1 MMAVSE
7 LEGSQVWQEKE
18 EAGCRQVMVM
28 TNWTCA
34 QDKVILGQIG
44 IC

>member
-1 MMAVSE
+1 MIDE
-7 LEGSQVWQEKE
+7 LEGSRVRQEKE
-18 EAGCRQVMVM
+18 AEGRRQVMVM
-28 TNWTCA
+28 TNLTCA

>member
-1 MMAVSE
+1 MMAASE
-7 LEGSQVWQEKE
+7 LEGSRVRQEKE
-18 EAGCRQVMVM
+18 AEGCRQVMVM

-34 QDKVILGQIG
+34 QDKVIPGQIG